1 MGLYLSLTGA
11 RAGAA
16 DGMYLGFA
24 RQFVPQA
31 RFDELTD
38 ALASGSAEVGA
49 VLARFGADAGKSR
62 LAALRPAIDRCFG
75 QDSVQAIVAALRN
88 EPGEWAKE
96 ALAAMERA
104 SPLSL
109 KLAFRILQR
118 GRGLEIEDALT
129 LEYRVMMHVLAGE
142 DFYEGVRAVLID
154 KDLKPRWRFGS
165 LAQVNDAEVERY
177 FEGLGER
184 ELRF

>member
-16 DGMYLGFA
+16 DGMYLGFG
-24 RQFVPQA
+24 RHFVPQA

-38 ALASGSAEVGA
+38 ALASGSGAVDA

-62 LAALRPAIDRCFG
+62 LAAMRPAIDRCFG
-75 QDSVQAIVAALRN
+75 QDSVEAIVCALRN

-118 GRGLEIEDALT
+118 GRGSRDRGCAHARVPE
-129 LEYRVMMHVLAGE
+129 VMMHVLRRRR
-142 DFYEGVRAVLID
+142 FLRRRA
-154 KDLKPRWRFGS
+154 RG
-165 LAQVNDAEVERY
+165 A
-177 FEGLGER
+177 
-184 ELRF
+184 